1 MESVRRD
8 VIVML
13 AGAEARGELAE
24 SVIGADYKAF
34 CEEIRESVRMK
45 TESEKT
51 KDDALR
57 MFCALPFCGIV
68 FRRLHIAAAFF
79 GDGRGLMRGFWGRQ
93 HFCAQA
99 RGLYTVD
106 LKGKEMAKRVSGAVC
121 DCGGAAGGMVS
132 ADGGRAV
139 MGYGDYAGK

>member
-34 CEEIRESVRMK
+34 CEEIHESVRMK

-68 FRRLHIAAAFF
+68 YSVA
-79 GDGRGLMRGFWGRQ
+79 
-93 HFCAQA
+93 
-99 RGLYTVD
+99 YTLQQLFLGTGVV
-106 LKGKEMAKRVSGAVC
+106 L
-121 DCGGAAGGMVS
+121 
-132 ADGGRAV
+132 
-139 MGYGDYAGK
+139 